1 MSLVGILQ
9 NATILKYGGDE
20 ALTAMTIFFSVMI
33 VVIMPLMGIGQ
44 GAQPI
49 IGYNYGAKQ
58 YDRVKKC
65 FKLAALACTGVL
77 SFGFIVAHLAPGF
90 CFSLFSKDT
99 GSLRELGILTMRI
112 CTSMFPLIALHM
124 MGGQF
129 FQAIGK
135 PVQASILS
143 LSRQILF
150 FIPSILFLPVLFEA
164 IGLRPILGVYWAFPL
179 SDFCASLISGVFVLR
194 EFRAWKNY

>member
-1 MSLVGILQ
+1 
-9 NATILKYGGDE
+9 
-20 ALTAMTIFFSVMI
+20 
-33 VVIMPLMGIGQ
+33 MGIGQ

-65 FKLAALACTGVL
+65 FLLALLACTGVL
-77 SFGFIVAHLAPGF
+77 TFGFIVTQFAPGF
-90 CFSLFSKDT
+90 CFSLFSKDA
-99 GSLRELGILTMRI
+99 GSLRELGIVTMRI
-112 CTSMFPLIALHM
+112 CTSMFPFIAIQM

-135 PVQASILS
+135 PVQASVLS

-150 FIPSILFLPVLFEA
+150 FIPSLLFLPVLFEA
-164 IGLRPILGVYWAFPL
+164 IGLRPVFGVYWAFPL
-179 SDFCASLISGVFVLR
+179 SDICASIISGTFVLK
-194 EFRAWKNY
+194 EFKAWKKIEPLPKLG